1 MPNDPNEPVTTTI
14 TTNKYQITYFA
25 DRDEFRLEFSD
36 PVKIENVSIE
46 RFVINL
52 DGNIVRQMAEVLPP
66 RDPETVH

>member
-1 MPNDPNEPVTTTI
+1 MPNDPNELLTKTI

-36 PVKIENVSIE
+36 PVRIENVSIE

-52 DGNIVRQMAEVLPP
+52 DGDIVRQMAEVLPP
-66 RDPETVH
+66 RDPESVH